1 MKFKLILFFISLIS
15 ILLVSSFFYN
25 KPSEITKN
33 SIHSNELLVYMS
45 PTCNC
50 CKNWTKQLSDY
61 GFLIKNK
68 LENNMKSIK
77 SKAGITS
84 NLVSCHTA
92 FIDDY
97 VIEGHVPTK
106 DILKLLSEKPNI
118 KGLSVPGM
126 PAGSNVPGM
135 EVRPEK
141 ANFDVLAI
149 NNDGSTT
156 LWNHYE

>member
-1 MKFKLILFFISLIS
+1 MKFKLVLFFVSLIS
-15 ILLVSSFFYN
+15 VLLVSSFFYN
-25 KPSEITKN
+25 KPSEIIKN
-33 SIHSNELLVYMS
+33 STHSTELLVYMS

-50 CKNWTKQLSDY
+50 CKNWAKQLSDY
-61 GFLIKNK
+61 GFLVKSK
-68 LENNMKSIK
+68 LENNMQSIK

-92 FIDDY
+92 FIEDY
-97 VIEGHVPTK
+97 VIEGHVPPK

-141 ANFDVLAI
+141 ANFNVLAI
-149 NNDGSTT
+149 NNNGSTT
-156 LWNHYE
+156 VWNHYE

>member
-1 MKFKLILFFISLIS
+1 MKFKLILFFTSLTS

-25 KPSEITKN
+25 KPSEITNN

-50 CKNWTKQLSDY
+50 CKNWTKHLSDY

-84 NLVSCHTA
+84 KLVSCHTA

-97 VIEGHVPTK
+97 VIEGHVPPK

-149 NNDGSTT
+149 NNNGSTT
-156 LWNHYE
+156 IWNHYE

>member
-1 MKFKLILFFISLIS
+1 MKFKIILFFISLTS

-25 KPSEITKN
+25 KPLEITNN
-33 SIHSNELLVYMS
+33 SKYSKELLVYMS
-45 PTCNC
+45 PTCDC

-61 GFLIKNK
+61 GFLVKST

-77 SKAGITS
+77 SKAGITP

-92 FIDDY
+92 FIGDY
-97 VIEGHVPTK
+97 VIEGHVPPK
-106 DILKLLSEKPNI
+106 DILKLLSKKPNI

-135 EVRPEK
+135 EARPEK
-141 ANFDVLAI
+141 ANFNVLAI
-149 NNDGSTT
+149 NNNGSTT
-156 LWNHYE
+156 VWNHYE

>member
-1 MKFKLILFFISLIS
+1 MKFKLVLFFVSLIS

-25 KPSEITKN
+25 KPSEIIKN
-33 SIHSNELLVYMS
+33 STHSTELLVYMS

-50 CKNWTKQLSDY
+50 CKNWAKQLSDY
-61 GFLIKNK
+61 GFLVKSK
-68 LENNMKSIK
+68 LENNMQSIK

-92 FIDDY
+92 FIEDY
-97 VIEGHVPTK
+97 VIEGHVPPK

-141 ANFDVLAI
+141 ANFNVLAI
-149 NNDGSTT
+149 NNNGSTT
-156 LWNHYE
+156 IWNHYE

>member
-1 MKFKLILFFISLIS
+1 MKFKLILFFTSLTS

-25 KPSEITKN
+25 KPSEITNN
-33 SIHSNELLVYMS
+33 STHSTELLVYMS

-50 CKNWTKQLSDY
+50 CKNWAKQLSGY
-61 GFLIKNK
+61 GFLVKSK
-68 LENNMKSIK
+68 LENNMQSIK

-97 VIEGHVPTK
+97 VIEGHVPPK

-149 NNDGSTT
+149 NNNGSTT
-156 LWNHYE
+156 IWNHYE

>member
-1 MKFKLILFFISLIS
+1 MKFKLVLFVVSLIS
-15 ILLVSSFFYN
+15 ILLISSFFYD
-25 KPSEITKN
+25 KSSEIINN
-33 SIHSNELLVYMS
+33 STHSNELLVYMS

-50 CKNWTKQLSDY
+50 CKNWTKQLSNY
-61 GFLIKNK
+61 GFLVKSK
-68 LENNMKSIK
+68 LENNMQSIK
-77 SKAGITS
+77 SKAGITP

-97 VIEGHVPTK
+97 VIEGHVPPK
-106 DILKLLSEKPNI
+106 DILKLLFEKPNI

-149 NNDGSTT
+149 NNNGSTT
-156 LWNHYE
+156 IWNHYE

>member
-1 MKFKLILFFISLIS
+1 MKFKLVPLIVSLIS

-97 VIEGHVPTK
+97 VIEGHVPPK

-156 LWNHYE
+156 IWNHYE

>member
-1 MKFKLILFFISLIS
+1 MKFKLVLFFVSFIS

-25 KPSEITKN
+25 KPSEIIKN
-33 SIHSNELLVYMS
+33 STHSTELLVYMS

-50 CKNWTKQLSDY
+50 CKNWAKQLSDY
-61 GFLIKNK
+61 GFLVKSK
-68 LENNMKSIK
+68 LENNMQSIK

-92 FIDDY
+92 FIEDY
-97 VIEGHVPTK
+97 VIEGHVPPK

-141 ANFDVLAI
+141 ANFNVLAI
-149 NNDGSTT
+149 NNNGSTT
-156 LWNHYE
+156 VWNHYE

>member
-1 MKFKLILFFISLIS
+1 M

-25 KPSEITKN
+25 QPLEIINKST
-33 SIHSNELLVYMS
+33 HSKELLVYMS

-61 GFLIKNK
+61 GFLVKSK
-68 LENNMKSIK
+68 LENNMRSIK

-84 NLVSCHTA
+84 NLVSCHTG
-92 FIDDY
+92 FIDNY
-97 VIEGHVPTK
+97 VIEGHVPPK

-149 NNDGSTT
+149 NNNGSTT
-156 LWNHYE
+156 IWNHYE

>member
-1 MKFKLILFFISLIS
+1 MKFKLVLFFVSLIS

-25 KPSEITKN
+25 KPSEIIKN
-33 SIHSNELLVYMS
+33 STHSTELLVYMS

-50 CKNWTKQLSDY
+50 CKNWAKQLSDY
-61 GFLIKNK
+61 GFLVKSK
-68 LENNMKSIK
+68 LENNMQSIK

-92 FIDDY
+92 FIEDY
-97 VIEGHVPTK
+97 VIEGHVPPK

-141 ANFDVLAI
+141 ANFNVLAI
-149 NNDGSTT
+149 NNNGSTT
-156 LWNHYE
+156 VWNHYE

>member
-1 MKFKLILFFISLIS
+1 MKFKLVLFFVSLIS

-25 KPSEITKN
+25 KPSEIIKN
-33 SIHSNELLVYMS
+33 STHSTELLVYMS

-50 CKNWTKQLSDY
+50 CKNWAKQLSDY
-61 GFLIKNK
+61 GFLVKRK
-68 LENNMKSIK
+68 LENNMQSIK

-92 FIDDY
+92 FIEDY
-97 VIEGHVPTK
+97 VIEGHVPPK

-141 ANFDVLAI
+141 ANFNVLAI
-149 NNDGSTT
+149 NNNGSTT
-156 LWNHYE
+156 VWNHYE

>member
-1 MKFKLILFFISLIS
+1 MKFKLILFFISLTS

-25 KPSEITKN
+25 KPLEITNYSKD
-33 SIHSNELLVYMS
+33 SNELIVYMS

-50 CKNWTKQLSDY
+50 CKNWTKKLSDY
-61 GFLIKNK
+61 GFLVKSK
-68 LENNMKSIK
+68 LENNMKPIK

-97 VIEGHVPTK
+97 VIEGHVPPK

-141 ANFDVLAI
+141 AIFDVLAI
-149 NNDGSTT
+149 NHNGSTT
-156 LWNHYE
+156 IWNHYE

>member
-1 MKFKLILFFISLIS
+1 MKFKLVLFFVSLIS

-25 KPSEITKN
+25 KPSEIIKN
-33 SIHSNELLVYMS
+33 STHSTELLVYMS

-50 CKNWTKQLSDY
+50 CKNWAKQLSDY
-61 GFLIKNK
+61 GFLVKSK
-68 LENNMKSIK
+68 LENNMQSIK

-92 FIDDY
+92 FIEDY
-97 VIEGHVPTK
+97 VIEGHVPPK

-126 PAGSNVPGM
+126 PAGANVPGM

-141 ANFDVLAI
+141 ANFNVLAI
-149 NNDGSTT
+149 NNNGSTT
-156 LWNHYE
+156 VWNHYE

>member
-1 MKFKLILFFISLIS
+1 MNFKLILFFISLTS
-15 ILLVSSFFYN
+15 ILLVSSFFYY
-25 KPSEITKN
+25 KPSEITNN
-33 SIHSNELLVYMS
+33 SIHSNDLLVYMS

-50 CKNWTKQLSDY
+50 CKNWTKHLSDY
-61 GFLIKNK
+61 GFLVKSK
-68 LENNMKSIK
+68 LENNMNSIK

-97 VIEGHVPTK
+97 VIEGHVPPK

-149 NNDGSTT
+149 NNDGSTSI
-156 LWNHYE
+156 WNHYE